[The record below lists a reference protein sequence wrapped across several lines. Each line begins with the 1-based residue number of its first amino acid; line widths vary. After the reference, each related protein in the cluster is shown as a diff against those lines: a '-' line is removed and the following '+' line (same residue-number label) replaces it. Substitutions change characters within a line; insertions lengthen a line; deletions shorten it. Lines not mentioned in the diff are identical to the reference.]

1 MPMPNS
7 VNDLA
12 LGQAIASPI
21 SAFGDLLDKLFTSD
35 DERLDKQA
43 VLARIAQMPD
53 QLQVMLNMTEAQ
65 HRSVFVA
72 GWRPFIGW
80 CCGFGICWTYL
91 GHPIFSWAAALFW
104 PGVQPPAISADHL
117 MELVLAM
124 LGMSGLRTFEKI
136 KGAAS

>member
-1 MPMPNS
+1 MPNS

-53 QLQVMLNMTEAQ
+53 QLQVMLTMTEAQ

-80 CCGFGICWTYL
+80 CCG
-91 GHPIFSWAAALFW
+91 P
-104 PGVQPPAISADHL
+104 
-117 MELVLAM
+117 
-124 LGMSGLRTFEKI
+124 
-136 KGAAS
+136 